1 MPSRVIPST
10 GAVKE
15 PVCSR
20 AAEHSKKSANLN
32 KAELQSAAILTKQQ
46 AAIELQCSPRFLER
60 QIAAGRLRACKITSK
75 FVRILR
81 RDLEA
86 FLAQGATMEAGR

>member
-1 MPSRVIPST
+1 MPSRIIPST

-20 AAEHSKKSANLN
+20 AAQHSKKSAKLN
-32 KAELQSAAILTKQQ
+32 NAELQSAAILTKQQ
-46 AAIELQCSPRFLER
+46 AASLLQCTPRFLER

-86 FLAQGATMEAGR
+86 FLAQGATIGGGR

>member
-1 MPSRVIPST
+1 MPSRIIPST

-20 AAEHSKKSANLN
+20 AAEHVKKAVNSNNAD
-32 KAELQSAAILTKQQ
+32 LQKAAILTKQQ
-46 AAIELQCSPRFLER
+46 AASLLQCTPRFLER
-60 QIAAGRLRACKITSK
+60 QIAAGRLRACKITCK

-86 FLAQGATMEAGR
+86 FLAQGATIGGGR